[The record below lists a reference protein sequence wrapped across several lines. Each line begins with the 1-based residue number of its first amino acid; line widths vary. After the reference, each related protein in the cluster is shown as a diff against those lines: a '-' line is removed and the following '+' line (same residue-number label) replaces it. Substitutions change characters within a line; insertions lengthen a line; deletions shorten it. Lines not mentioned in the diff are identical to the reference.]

1 MSEPVWTP
9 LALVRWTVDYFQT
22 HGVPAPR
29 LDAELLLAHAL
40 GQKRIDLYL
49 GFDRPVATADRERY
63 RELVKRRAVE
73 RVPVSYLT
81 GTREFWSMSFR
92 TTPDVL
98 IPRPETE
105 TLVRVAVELGPE
117 RVVEVGTGSGCVA
130 AAIAAELPDA
140 RVLAVD
146 SSAEA
151 LAVARHNLEA
161 HDLASRVELR
171 LALGLSG
178 VHGSFDTVISNPP
191 YIPSGELA
199 GLPDEV
205 RHEPRLALDGGPDGL
220 AVVRQLIEEAPE
232 RLAPGGSLVLE
243 VGSGQAR
250 VVEELLLARGAS
262 RVDIHRDL
270 AGKERVVASRFGEG
284 G

>member
-1 MSEPVWTP
+1 
-9 LALVRWTVDYFQT
+9 VDYFQT

-49 GFDRPVATADRERY
+49 GFDRPVAAADRERY

-92 TTPDVL
+92 ATPDVL

-140 RVLAVD
+140 RVLALD

-151 LAVARHNLEA
+151 LVVARHNLEA
-161 HDLASRVELR
+161 HGLASRVELQ

-178 VHGSFDTVISNPP
+178 VRGSFDAVVSNPP
-191 YIPSGELA
+191 YIPSEELA

-232 RLAPGGSLVLE
+232 RLTPGGSLVLE

-250 VVEELLLARGAS
+250 AVEKLLLARGAS
-262 RVDIHRDL
+262 RIDIHRDL
-270 AGKERVVASRFGEG
+270 AGTERVVASRFGEG
-284 G
+284 GRDGQIRD